1 MVLMEHL
8 VNRASFL
15 KDKQKNSVEME
26 ILSLLFFD
34 FFVFFVLSKK
44 NKLVWLILEFII
56 YLLSLLKKISALF

>member
-34 FFVFFVLSKK
+34 FLF
-44 NKLVWLILEFII
+44 
-56 YLLSLLKKISALF
+56 SLF